1 MSANERRK
9 AILEAMCERRH
20 DTRENLA
27 FEFGVSK
34 RTIENNVLMLSLEHP
49 IYTIRGNGGGIH
61 VAEGYRLDRKYLT
74 DKQSALLER
83 LSIGLSGED
92 LEIMNSIFKT
102 FRLNKQRKE
111 QKYGNNG
118 TNQK

>member
-9 AILEAMCERRH
+9 AILEVMCERRY

-34 RTIENNVLMLSLEHP
+34 RTIENDVLMLSLEYP
-49 IYTIRGNGGGIH
+49 IYTTRGNGGGIR

-74 DKQSALLER
+74 DKQSELLER
-83 LSIGLSGED
+83 LSAGLSGED
-92 LEIMNSIFKT
+92 LEVMNTIFKT
-102 FRLNKQRKE
+102 FRLSKDRKE
-111 QKYGNNG
+111 K
-118 TNQK
+118 KKW